1 MSWLFDNSVAN
12 KSKERLEHQ
21 LFPVEYAEYHSA
33 LAAQLFVV
41 TQTARNVVGVRHFG
55 GLYDWM
61 KQLAQQYKPKPSSVQ
76 LEALYSLISKQKKKV
91 VHQYPAFLCCVVT
104 DGSEQVIWAV
114 SICSA
119 LMLDLMNYQ
128 RSYASQAFPHL
139 RKLFSGEYP
148 EQKLLLIKMIER
160 YRQDC
165 TKNPQLVDVSSFYR
179 TLLAVGKEFCRT
191 ETDEENLKALNG
203 IINLIKSSTELQGL
217 KQRKQDIS
225 EQILEHNS
233 ENLIHHTVK
242 MGDERIKVTTRL
254 FKSPSP
260 ADEETNRD
268 EIYESNVK
276 HLEPELVGPEELKKA
291 YRTAALQSIG
301 MTERIRR
308 DRRCLPC
315 SFNGSTHAEI
325 GKLLTILLA
334 DLNGQETRTVAWIV
348 LVALLTGRGL
358 DQVLKILAGK
368 TSDTRFISTFT
379 GKVRLQ
385 HQHTVPAQ
393 TQPEINQHFISA
405 VSLHIT
411 LALPDI
417 LTAPLPVI
425 TAETELKIS
434 EYVSRI
440 SKTSLPRLN
449 INQIGKELERSMVQ
463 NQTDRLLI
471 AFITGAELRERAALS
486 YTRATHDMLQQ
497 SYQRQLTQWFSLV
510 PHDIVFSEYTSGDA
524 YGSPLRIPDPK
535 LTAYFHFLQTELT
548 LLRHFSRADPAE
560 FHNTFVCYCYLVWS
574 LCTGLRPVDRPFGF
588 NTQINPITG
597 AVWIEDKDIR
607 NGSSSRII
615 YFTYI
620 ALQQYQMY
628 ISHLQELSRHFAS
641 LKPQWSQRCDAA
653 IKGEAP
659 LLFVMDKY
667 NRVNDAE
674 QKKIKPYL
682 KKVWPL
688 QANWA
693 RHHLRSILTEQAFLG
708 AAIDAWMGHQ
718 EVGEEFEG
726 TYSGAGY
733 ADLKP
738 IRDWLSE
745 YMQSLQIQVIPGW
758 QKQ

>member
-12 KSKERLEHQ
+12 KSKGRLEQQ

-33 LAAQLFVV
+33 LAAQLLVV
-41 TQTARNVVGVRHFG
+41 TKIARSAVGVRHFG

-61 KQLAQQYKPKPSSVQ
+61 EQLAQQYQPSSAQ
-76 LEALYSLISKQKKKV
+76 LNGLYSLISKQKKKV
-91 VHQYPAFLCCVVT
+91 VHQYPAFLCCVVS

-148 EQKLLLIKMIER
+148 EQKLLLIGMIEH

-179 TLLAVGKEFCRT
+179 TLLLVGNESCRT
-191 ETDEENLKALNG
+191 EEDEDALKALSG
-203 IINLIKSSTELQGL
+203 IINLIKSGSELQGL
-217 KQRKQDIS
+217 KQRRLDVSAPDRVDKS
-225 EQILEHNS
+225 EGQIRA
-233 ENLIHHTVK
+233 TV
-242 MGDERIKVTTRL
+242 MIGDEKHNITTRV
-254 FKSPSP
+254 FKSPNP
-260 ADEETNRD
+260 ADEESSRD
-268 EIYESNVK
+268 EKYESNVT
-276 HLEPELVGPEELKKA
+276 HIEPELIGPAELKKA
-291 YRTAALQSIG
+291 YKTAVLQSIG
-301 MTERIRR
+301 MTARIRR

-334 DLNGQETRTVAWIV
+334 DLNCQETRADAWIV
-348 LVALLTGRGL
+348 LAALLTGRGL
-358 DQVLKILAGK
+358 DQVLKILSGK
-368 TSDTRFISTFT
+368 KPDTKFFQTFT
-379 GKVRLQ
+379 GQIRLQ
-385 HQHTVPAQ
+385 HQHTVPSQ
-393 TQPEINQHFISA
+393 LQPETNKHLISA
-405 VSLHIT
+405 VSPHVT
-411 LALPDI
+411 LVLPDLLAGPI
-417 LTAPLPVI
+417 PVVV
-425 TAETELKIS
+425 ADTESKICD
-434 EYVSRI
+434 YVSQV
-440 SKTSLPRLN
+440 SKTMLPRLN
-449 INQIGKELERSMVQ
+449 INQIGKELERVMVQ
-463 NQTDRLLI
+463 NQTDRLMI
-471 AFITGAELRERAALS
+471 ALITGAELRERAALS
-486 YTRATHDMLQQ
+486 YTRVTHSMLQQ
-497 SYQRQLTQWFSLV
+497 CYQHQLVQWFSLV
-510 PHDIVFSEYTSGDA
+510 PHDITFSELSSGDA
-524 YGSPLRIPDPK
+524 YGSPLRIPDTK

-597 AVWIEDKDIR
+597 AVWIDDKDIR

-693 RHHLRSILTEQAFLG
+693 RHHLRSILTEQSFLG
-708 AAIDAWMGHQ
+708 ATIDAWMGHQ

-733 ADLKP
+733 TDLKP
-738 IRDWLSE
+738 IRDWLNE
-745 YMQSLQIQVIPGW
+745 YMQSLQIKVIPGW

>member
-12 KSKERLEHQ
+12 QSKGRLEQQ

-33 LAAQLFVV
+33 LAAQLLVV
-41 TQTARNVVGVRHFG
+41 TQIARNAVGVRHFG

-61 KQLAQQYKPKPSSVQ
+61 EQLAQQYQPSSAQ
-76 LEALYSLISKQKKKV
+76 LDGLYSLISKQKKKV
-91 VHQYPAFLCCVVT
+91 VHQYPAFLCCVVS

-128 RSYASQAFPHL
+128 RSYAPQAFPHL

-165 TKNPQLVDVSSFYR
+165 AKDPQLVDVSSFYR
-179 TLLAVGKEFCRT
+179 TLLLIGNGSCRT
-191 ETDEENLKALNG
+191 ETDEENLKALSG

-217 KQRKQDIS
+217 KQRKQDVS
-225 EQILEHNS
+225 EQNLVHRPEHQ
-233 ENLIHHTVK
+233 LHHTMK
-242 MGDERIKVTTRL
+242 MGDEKIKITTRL

-260 ADEETNRD
+260 ADEESKRD
-268 EIYESNVK
+268 EAYESNVK
-276 HLEPELVGPEELKKA
+276 HLEPELVGPAELKKA
-291 YRTAALQSIG
+291 YKTAALQSIG

-334 DLNGQETRTVAWIV
+334 DLNCQETRSVAWIV

-368 TSDTRFISTFT
+368 TPDTKFIPTFT
-379 GKVRLQ
+379 GQVRLQ

-393 TQPEINQHFISA
+393 TQPEINQHLISA
-405 VSLHIT
+405 VSLHVT
-411 LALPDI
+411 LVLPD
-417 LTAPLPVI
+417 LLAAPLPAVD
-425 TAETELKIS
+425 AETELKIS

-440 SKTSLPRLN
+440 SKTTLPRLN
-449 INQIGKELERSMVQ
+449 INQIGKELERAMVQ

-471 AFITGAELRERAALS
+471 ALITGAELRERAALS
-486 YTRATHDMLQQ
+486 YTRVTHTMLQQ
-497 SYQRQLTQWFSLV
+497 CYQRQLTQWFSLV

-524 YGSPLRIPDPK
+524 YGSPLRIPDPQ
-535 LTAYFHFLQTELT
+535 LTAYFHFLQTELA
-548 LLRHFSRADPAE
+548 LLRYFSRDDPAE
-560 FHNTFVCYCYLVWS
+560 FHNTFACYCYLVWS
-574 LCTGLRPVDRPFGF
+574 LCTGLRPVDSPFGS

-597 AVWIEDKDIR
+597 AVWIDDKDIR

-615 YFTYI
+615 YFTDI

-641 LKPQWSQRCDAA
+641 LKPEWSQRCDAA
-653 IKGEAP
+653 IKGEMS

-667 NRVNDAE
+667 NRVKEAE

-693 RHHLRSILTEQAFLG
+693 RHHLRSILTEQAFSG
-708 AAIDAWMGHQ
+708 ATIDAWMGHQ

-726 TYSGAGY
+726 TYSGSGY
-733 ADLKP
+733 TDLKL
-738 IRDWLSE
+738 IRDWLNE
-745 YMQSLQIQVIPGW
+745 YMQSLQIQVISVW